1 MVFENHWKSLILH
14 NCERSELRLHFELVG
29 YRVARII
36 QYYQTG
42 PKLLENAIIKK
53 FK

>member
-14 NCERSELRLHFELVG
+14 NCERSELRLHFELV
-29 YRVARII
+29 ARII
-36 QYYQTG
+36 QCYQTG